1 MFDNDEAFCKYN
13 IKNNSNNSWVIVQI
27 GVKQAF
33 YIRFVANQIALFVL
47 TDKIKDYSDNVDNR
61 MNTL

>member
-1 MFDNDEAFCKYN
+1 MFDNDEAFCEYN
-13 IKNNSNNSWVIVQI
+13 VKNNSNNSCVIVQI